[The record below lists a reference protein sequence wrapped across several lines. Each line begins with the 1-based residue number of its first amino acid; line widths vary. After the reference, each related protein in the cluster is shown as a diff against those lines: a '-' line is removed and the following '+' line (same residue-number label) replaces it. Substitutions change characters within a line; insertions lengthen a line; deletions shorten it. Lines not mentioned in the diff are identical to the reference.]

1 MPDAVAAHM
10 HPAWRADTYD
20 RQAPTYGT
28 GREAYLWAFGRQLAA
43 LAAPRRGAWALDLAA
58 GTGAVSVPLARAGA
72 RVVALDLS
80 APMLA
85 ALPGGAPPGAGG
97 PIWRVRGSAQAPP
110 LRAGAVDV
118 LTCGFGIPFFPD
130 LPAALAECRRVLRPT
145 GRLALSW
152 WRYRAG
158 GPGAELWRLAAER
171 SPYARGTWEQ
181 ARSLAVP
188 NRVRDLVRRAGFPT
202 AHVVRL
208 QPEQQDLGTFDAWW
222 EEWVRRW
229 EGTPL
234 AVSTAEAPALRAR
247 LEGAVASWIGP
258 DRALRAPAEAFAVV
272 ADGEP

>member
-1 MPDAVAAHM
+1 MAAHM
-10 HPAWRADTYD
+10 HPAWHADTYD
-20 RQAPTYGT
+20 RQAPAYGT
-28 GREAYLWAFGRQLAA
+28 GREAYLWGFGRQLAA
-43 LAAPRRGAWALDLAA
+43 LAAPGRGAWALDLAA

-85 ALPGGAPPGAGG
+85 ALPGGTPPGAGG

-118 LTCGFGIPFFPD
+118 LTCGFGIAFFPD
-130 LPAALAECRRVLRPT
+130 LPAALAECRRVLRPA

-158 GPGAELWRLAAER
+158 GPGTEVWRLTAER

-208 QPEQQDLGTFDAWW
+208 QSYPLDLGTFDAWW

-229 EGTPL
+229 AGLRL
-234 AVSTAEAPALRAR
+234 ALSAAEAPALRAR

-258 DRALRAPAEAFAVV
+258 DRALRGRAEAFAVV
-272 ADGEP
+272 AGGEP